1 MKRSFVRFLSLL
13 LSVSLLIHSVVAT
26 AQPAL
31 MSENSDSVFVS
42 YQMEVL
48 ESEQTHDCCENTV
61 CYCGDVCEQGSPCSV
76 TPAFL
81 STSVFPLSQSV
92 PAEGKIVT
100 TKFSY
105 QFNNIETLRRPPRI

>member
-13 LSVSLLIHSVVAT
+13 LSVSLLMHSVVAT

-31 MSENSDSVFVS
+31 MGENLDSSSVS
-42 YQMEVL
+42 YQIEVV

-61 CYCGDVCEQGSPCSV
+61 CYCNDVCEQGSPCSV
-76 TPAFL
+76 TSVFL
-81 STSVFPLSQSV
+81 STSVFPLIPSV
-92 PAEGKIVT
+92 PAQGKVVT

-105 QFNNIETLRRPPRI
+105 QFNHIETPKRPPRI